1 MAEPTQAVTLA
12 TAKGTTELH
21 TEPSALG
28 INAAGWVALSMLV
41 VIAIMLWQKVPAMIA
56 RALDARI
63 ATIRRDLDEA
73 ATLRAEAEAMLAE
86 AKRKTQAS
94 AGDADAI
101 VRHAQAEADA
111 LLAKAEADAA
121 ELVERRG
128 RMAEEKIGAAE
139 RTALAEV
146 RAKAADAAVK
156 AAAALIAER
165 HGADADRALVDRAI
179 GGLGRLN

>member
-1 MAEPTQAVTLA
+1 MADPVHAVTLA
-12 TAKGTTELH
+12 EAKGVTDLH
-21 TEPSALG
+21 VEPSALG

-63 ATIRRDLDEA
+63 ATIRKELDEA
-73 ATLRAEAEAMLAE
+73 ARLRAEAEAMLAE
-86 AKRKTQAS
+86 AKRKTAAS
-94 AGDADAI
+94 AGDAAAI
-101 VRHAQAEADA
+101 VAHAQAEADA
-111 LLAKAEADAA
+111 LLAKARTDAA

-139 RTALAEV
+139 RSALAEV

-156 AAAALIAER
+156 AAASLIAER
-165 HGADADRALVDRAI
+165 HGAD
-179 GGLGRLN
+179 

>member
-1 MAEPTQAVTLA
+1 MAEPTHAVTLA
-12 TAKGTTELH
+12 TSKGTTELH

-63 ATIRRDLDEA
+63 ATIRKDLDEA
-73 ATLRAEAEAMLAE
+73 AKLRAEAEAMLAD
-86 AKRKTQAS
+86 AQRRTAAS
-94 AGDADAI
+94 AGDAEAI

-111 LLAKAEADAA
+111 LLAKAQADAA

-165 HGADADRALVDRAI
+165 HGADVDRALVNRAI